1 MLLQG
6 KVIVVSGIG
15 PGLGLQLAVEAAR
28 EGSTAVVLAART
40 SQKLEEAAD
49 KVRCASADAEIV
61 TVPTDIRDPEQC
73 SRLVETALARL
84 GRIDALV
91 NNAFEHGPFESI
103 ETGELEAWRTAYETN
118 VLGSVAMT
126 RAVVPQMR
134 QQGGGAIVMVNTMA
148 TIKPFA
154 GEAGYATSKGALLTA
169 TRYLAV
175 ELGPSN
181 IRVNTIRPGW
191 MWGPPVQAY
200 VEHAA
205 RAQGVPQNKIT
216 DQIASRIA
224 LRRIVS
230 DRECA
235 RAALFLL
242 SDYASGVT
250 GAVLDVNGGEAT
262 AG

>member
-1 MLLQG
+1 VLLQG

-15 PGLGLQLAVEAAR
+15 PGLGMQLAVEAAR
-28 EGSTAVVLAART
+28 EGARAVVLAART
-40 SQKLEEAAD
+40 SQKLEEAMEN
-49 KVRCASADAEIV
+49 VRRASAQTEV
-61 TVPTDIRDPEQC
+61 MMVPTDIRDPQQC
-73 SRLVETALARL
+73 SHLVETALARL
-84 GRIDALV
+84 GHIDALA
-91 NNAFEHGPFESI
+91 NNAFEHGPFASVEN
-103 ETGELEAWRTAYETN
+103 GELTAWRSVYETN
-118 VLGSVAMT
+118 VLGSMQMT
-126 RAVVPQMR
+126 RAFAPAMR
-134 QQGGGAIVMVNTMA
+134 KQGGGAVVMVNTMA
-148 TIKPFA
+148 TVKPFP

-169 TRYLAV
+169 TRYLAM

-205 RAQGVPQNKIT
+205 RTKGIAQNKIT
-216 DQIASRIA
+216 DEIASRIA

-250 GAVLDVNGGEAT
+250 GAVLDVNGGEVT

>member
-1 MLLQG
+1 MLLEN
-6 KVIVVSGIG
+6 KVIIVSGVG
-15 PGLGLQLAVEAAR
+15 PGLGMQLAVEAAR
-28 EGSTAVVLAART
+28 EGASAVVLAART
-40 SQKLEEAAD
+40 LRKLEETAD
-49 KVRCASADAEIV
+49 NLRSASTCTEV
-61 TVPTDIRDPEQC
+61 LPVPTDIRDPQQC
-73 SRLVETALARL
+73 SHLVETALARF
-84 GRIDALV
+84 GRIDALA

-103 ETGELEAWRTAYETN
+103 ESGELAAWRSAYETN
-118 VLGSVAMT
+118 VLGSIQMT
-126 RAVVPQMR
+126 RAVAPPMR
-134 QQGGGAIVMVNTMA
+134 KLGGGAVVMVNTMA
-148 TIKPFA
+148 TVKPFA

-169 TRYLAV
+169 AKYLAI

-181 IRVNTIRPGW
+181 IRVNTARPGW

-205 RAQGVPQNKIT
+205 RAQGVPQEKIT
-216 DQIASRIA
+216 DEVASRIA
-224 LRRIVS
+224 LRRIVT

-250 GAVLDVNGGEAT
+250 GAVLDVNGGEVT

>member
-15 PGLGLQLAVEAAR
+15 PGLGMQLAVEAAR
-28 EGSTAVVLAART
+28 EGAHAVVLAART
-40 SQKLEEAAD
+40 SQKLEDAAAS
-49 KVRCASADAEIV
+49 VHRASAQTEIL
-61 TVPTDIRDPEQC
+61 TVPTDIRDPQQC
-73 SRLVETALARL
+73 SHLVETALARF
-84 GRIDALV
+84 GRIDALA

-103 ETGELEAWRTAYETN
+103 ENGELVAWRSAYETN
-118 VLGSVAMT
+118 VLGSVQMT
-126 RAVVPQMR
+126 RAVAPQMR
-134 QQGGGAIVMVNTMA
+134 KQGGGAVVMVNTMA
-148 TIKPFA
+148 TIKPFG

-169 TRYLAV
+169 ARYLAT

-200 VEHAA
+200 VQYTA
-205 RAQGVPQNKIT
+205 RARGVPQNKIT
-216 DQIASRIA
+216 EEVASRIA

-250 GAVLDVNGGEAT
+250 GAVLDVNGGEVT

>member
-6 KVIVVSGIG
+6 KVIVISGIG
-15 PGLGLQLAVEAAR
+15 PGLGMQLAMEAAR
-28 EGSTAVVLAART
+28 EGARAVVMAART

-49 KVRCASADAEIV
+49 SVRRIWAHTEVV
-61 TVPTDIRDPEQC
+61 TVPTDIRDPQQC
-73 SRLVETALARL
+73 GHLVETAVARL
-84 GRIDALV
+84 GQVDALA
-91 NNAFEHGPFESI
+91 NNAFEHGPFGSVENS
-103 ETGELEAWRTAYETN
+103 ELAAWRSVYETN
-118 VLGSVAMT
+118 VLGSIQMT
-126 RAVVPQMR
+126 RAFAPQMR
-134 QQGGGAIVMVNTMA
+134 KQGGGAVVMVNTMA
-148 TIKPFA
+148 TMKPFP

-169 TRYLAV
+169 TRYLAI

-200 VEHAA
+200 VEHSA
-205 RAQGVPQNKIT
+205 RTRGIAQNKIT
-216 DQIASRIA
+216 DEIASRIA

-250 GAVLDVNGGEAT
+250 GAVLDANGGEVT

>member
-1 MLLQG
+1 VLLQD
-6 KVIVVSGIG
+6 KVIVVSGVG
-15 PGLGLQLAVEAAR
+15 PGLGMQLAVEAAR
-28 EGSTAVVLAART
+28 EGARAVVLAART
-40 SQKLEEAAD
+40 LTRFEEAAD
-49 KVRCASADAEIV
+49 KIRSVSPHIEV
-61 TVPTDIRDPEQC
+61 LQVQNDIRDAQQC
-73 SRLVETALARL
+73 SRLVETAIARC
-84 GRIDALV
+84 GRIDGLV
-91 NNAFEHGPFESI
+91 NNAFEHGPFEPI
-103 ETGELEAWRTAYETN
+103 ESGELAAWRSAYETN
-118 VLGSVAMT
+118 VLGSIQMT
-126 RAVVPQMR
+126 RAVAPQMR
-134 QQGGGAIVMVNTMA
+134 KQGGGAVVMVNTMA
-148 TIKPFA
+148 TVKPFA

-169 TRYLAV
+169 AKYLAI

-181 IRVNTIRPGW
+181 IRVNTARPGW

-205 RAQGVPQNKIT
+205 RAQGVSQTKIT
-216 DQIASRIA
+216 NEVASRIA

-250 GAVLDVNGGEAT
+250 GAVLDVNGGEVT

>member
-1 MLLQG
+1 VLLQG
-6 KVIVVSGIG
+6 KVVVVSGIG

-28 EGSTAVVLAART
+28 EGARAVVLSART
-40 SQKLEEAAD
+40 PQRLEEAAD
-49 KVRCASADAEIV
+49 NVRQASMDTEV
-61 TVPTDIRDPEQC
+61 LLVPTDIRDSSQC
-73 SRLVETALARL
+73 SQLVGAAHERF
-84 GRIDALV
+84 GRIDVLA

-103 ETGELEAWRTAYETN
+103 ESGDLAAWRSAYETN
-118 VLGSVAMT
+118 VLGSIQMT
-126 RAVVPQMR
+126 RAVAPVMR

-148 TIKPFA
+148 TIKPFG

-169 TRYLAV
+169 AKYLAL
-175 ELGPSN
+175 ELGPSS

-200 VEHAA
+200 VEHTA
-205 RAQGVPQNKIT
+205 RAQGISQQAIIDKV
-216 DQIASRIA
+216 ASNIA

-250 GAVLDVNGGEAT
+250 GAVLDVNGGEVT
-262 AG
+262 VG